1 LESVLEWGQGLG
13 SSEVSE
19 EVFALVTVVAK
30 RKGKTVDG
38 LILEYVAKDV
48 DPGVRIEV
56 YMKLHERYLREAE
69 ELYASGDLTQAGEK
83 YWGAVTALI
92 NAIAERRGW
101 SYYSHRDY
109 AEVIERLSEELK
121 EPLGRLFA
129 SVERLHANYY
139 HNFLTKVNFDA
150 HREDAIKLMQLLKA
164 IS

>member
-1 LESVLEWGQGLG
+1 MG

-30 RKGKTVDG
+30 RKWKTVDE

-56 YMKLHERYLREAE
+56 YMKLNERYLREAE
-69 ELYASGDLTQAGEK
+69 ELYASGDLAQAGEK

-101 SYYSHRDY
+101 SHYSHRDY

-150 HREDAIKLMQLLKA
+150 HREDALKLMQLLKA